1 VKVSSSQG
9 GQEVERTLYSGQE
22 LGDSFEKYA
31 FLIDKVRSR
40 TILGESANLFS
51 KFRADLME
59 LNTRMEKT
67 IEVQGR
73 LIKGLGPIAQM
84 SE

>member
-1 VKVSSSQG
+1 
-9 GQEVERTLYSGQE
+9 
-22 LGDSFEKYA
+22 
-31 FLIDKVRSR
+31 
-40 TILGESANLFS
+40 
-51 KFRADLME
+51 ME
-59 LNTRMEKT
+59 LNGRMEKT